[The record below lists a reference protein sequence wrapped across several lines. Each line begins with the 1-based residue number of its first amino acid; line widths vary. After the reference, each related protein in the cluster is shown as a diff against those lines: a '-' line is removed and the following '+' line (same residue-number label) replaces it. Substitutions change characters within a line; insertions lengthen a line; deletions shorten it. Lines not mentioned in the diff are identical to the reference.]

1 MEVEVSLV
9 VPTTT
14 TGAGEVSGF
23 GEESV
28 EAGLTTTVVTV
39 GSSACAE
46 YCPNISRN
54 SVRISAANRRS
65 RFIFSPS

>member
-9 VPTTT
+9 VTGSVA
-14 TGAGEVSGF
+14 GAGEDSGL

-28 EAGLTTTVVTV
+28 EAGLTTAVSTV
-39 GSSACAE
+39 GSSAFAE
-46 YCPNISRN
+46 FCPNIKRN